1 MAAIDYSKLFKDS
14 TSEIEDYKN
23 KILDLLED
31 EEKLKKA
38 VQIIEQLIN
47 EKDSL

>member
-1 MAAIDYSKLFKDS
+1 MAAIDYSKLFKDN

-38 VQIIEQLIN
+38 VHIIEQLIN
-47 EKDSL
+47 EKDPL